1 MANPNQTMKKINN
14 SVFSNRMFRN
24 GKAKMAE
31 VVSNLAEKLK
41 ASVEADRLANLVSDE
56 DALTKRLERME
67 QELRQVK
74 WELAH
79 VRNEIRNLT
88 KEVEVEVFVGDMVT
102 A

>member
-1 MANPNQTMKKINN
+1 
-14 SVFSNRMFRN
+14 
-24 GKAKMAE
+24 
-31 VVSNLAEKLK
+31 
-41 ASVEADRLANLVSDE
+41 
-56 DALTKRLERME
+56 ME